1 MQRMQ
6 QGVRCA
12 MAAENGEGLRDITK
26 VVAYA
31 GTSKQGTPID
41 DCDSI
46 AMTREAV
53 GGGETGGASTKN
65 HDGLS
70 GGGCHDN
77 LERNQTLVA
86 TASR

>member
-1 MQRMQ
+1 MQ
-6 QGVRCA
+6 QGVCCA
-12 MAAENGEGLRDITK
+12 MAAENGEGLRDLTK

-31 GTSKQGTPID
+31 GASKQGAPID
-41 DCDSI
+41 DRDSI
-46 AMTREAV
+46 AMNREAV

-70 GGGCHDN
+70 GGECHEN
-77 LERNQTLVA
+77 LERDQTLAA